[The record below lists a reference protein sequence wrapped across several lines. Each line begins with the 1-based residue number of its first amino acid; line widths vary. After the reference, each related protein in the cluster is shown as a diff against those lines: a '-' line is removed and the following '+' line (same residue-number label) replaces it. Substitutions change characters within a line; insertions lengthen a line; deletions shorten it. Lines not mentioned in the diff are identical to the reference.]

1 MDIIL
6 EVFKELHFI
15 LTDKFLVEYN
25 TNENNT
31 MKVDVNVLI
40 SSENDSQVFLII
52 DCGNEQLKNI
62 VDGMLIKEIALQFR
76 KKNIIELK
84 WTGILHYLY

>member
-40 SSENDSQVFLII
+40 SSENDSQVF
-52 DCGNEQLKNI
+52 
-62 VDGMLIKEIALQFR
+62 
-76 KKNIIELK
+76 
-84 WTGILHYLY
+84 

>member
-40 SSENDSQVFLII
+40 SSENDSQVFLTIEKYCRWNA
-52 DCGNEQLKNI
+52 DKRNS
-62 VDGMLIKEIALQFR
+62 IA
-76 KKNIIELK
+76 I
-84 WTGILHYLY
+84 